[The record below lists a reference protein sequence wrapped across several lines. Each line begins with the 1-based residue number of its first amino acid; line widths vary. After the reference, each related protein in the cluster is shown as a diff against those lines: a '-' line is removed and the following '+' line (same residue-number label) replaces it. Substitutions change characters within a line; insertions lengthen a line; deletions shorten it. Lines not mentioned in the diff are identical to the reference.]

1 MKNYWKILFL
11 GTPAFAI
18 PSLEMLL
25 AEGYE
30 VTAVVTQPDRPSGR
44 GHKLVAPPVKQCA
57 EAHGLPVYQYE
68 KFSREGWEDLKR
80 WAQDLMITA
89 AFGQILPTRVLSV
102 PRLGCINVHAS
113 LLPKYRGAAP
123 IERAL
128 IDGCKQTGIT
138 TMYTV
143 RAIDA
148 GDILEQDVLPILP
161 EDTGGS
167 LREKLA
173 VLGAETLRRTLAKLE
188 AGTLV
193 RTPQREEDAT
203 YAPMFERG
211 FGEVDFA
218 GPAKAVADLIGR
230 YDEEI
235 DLTNPFRYVDPVA
248 PWRQRTFDNC
258 TGKEL
263 QVPVFKDGKLVYKLP
278 SLEEIRAYVK
288 EQMKEEMWPEE
299 QRFENPHVHYLDM
312 TPNYY
317 DMKMELLY
325 EVQK

>member
-1 MKNYWKILFL
+1 MKNNWKIVFL

-30 VTAVVTQPDRPSGR
+30 VAAVVTQPDRPSGR

-68 KFSREGWEDLKR
+68 KFSREGFADLQA
-80 WAQDLMITA
+80 WAPDLMITA
-89 AFGQILPTRVLSV
+89 AFGQILSTRVLSL

-173 VLGAETLRRTLAKLE
+173 VLGAETLRRTLSKLA

-193 RTPQREEDAT
+193 RTPQREEEAT

-218 GPAKAVADLIGR
+218 GSAKTAADLIRGATPEPGAYAFLEGAKVKLTFAEPAEGTGQPGEILLADPKGGLIVAAGEGAVRISRLQYPGAKEMPAGDFLRGKGKILRPGMRFGR
-230 YDEEI
+230 
-235 DLTNPFRYVDPVA
+235 
-248 PWRQRTFDNC
+248 
-258 TGKEL
+258 
-263 QVPVFKDGKLVYKLP
+263 
-278 SLEEIRAYVK
+278 
-288 EQMKEEMWPEE
+288 
-299 QRFENPHVHYLDM
+299 
-312 TPNYY
+312 
-317 DMKMELLY
+317 
-325 EVQK
+325 